1 MRKSLLAAVIGL
13 GLAHSSGADP
23 VTDALFAE
31 GIFNELPDGQ
41 EIAYDHI
48 RSGTAAQDFVPV
60 ADGHILVVTSVA
72 ADGTRG
78 LSMKIEADGSQ
89 REILDFPASGG
100 NPVLMVFLESA
111 VRSMAALTGG
121 SPFYIRNR
129 IKDALRQGGDLI
141 EVDADFAG
149 GVIAARELTL
159 HPFVTDPNRDRMG
172 AFADLSLR
180 FVVADAVPGHFLLL
194 SAETPADS
202 AQYRETIT
210 LTAPEAGQ

>member
-1 MRKSLLAAVIGL
+1 MRKILLAAVIGL
-13 GLAHSSGADP
+13 GLAHSSSADP

-48 RSGTAAQDFVPV
+48 RSGTAAQDFIPL
-60 ADGHILVVTSVA
+60 ADGHILVVTSMA
-72 ADGTRG
+72 ADGTRS
-78 LSMKIEADGSQ
+78 LSMKIEAEGSQ

-159 HPFVTDPNRDRMG
+159 RPFVTDPNRDRMG

-202 AQYRETIT
+202 VGYRETIT

>member
-1 MRKSLLAAVIGL
+1 MRKILLAAVFGL
-13 GLAHSSGADP
+13 GLAQSSSADP

-31 GIFNELPDGQ
+31 GIFSELPDGQ
-41 EIAYDHI
+41 EIAYDHV

-60 ADGHILVVTSVA
+60 ADGQILVVTNLA
-72 ADGTRG
+72 ADGSRS
-78 LSMKIEADGSQ
+78 LSMKIEADGSR
-89 REILDFPASGG
+89 REVLDFPASGG

-111 VRSMAALTGG
+111 VRSMASLTGG

-141 EVDADFAG
+141 AVDRDFAG
-149 GVIAARELTL
+149 GVVAARELTL
-159 HPFVTDPNRDRMG
+159 HPFATDPNRDRMG

-194 SAETPADS
+194 SAETS
-202 AQYRETIT
+202 AETDAYRETIT
-210 LTAPEAGQ
+210 LTAPEAVQ

>member
-1 MRKSLLAAVIGL
+1 MRKILFAAVIGL
-13 GLAHSSGADP
+13 GLAHSSSADP

-41 EIAYDHI
+41 QIAYDHV

-60 ADGHILVVTSVA
+60 ADGHILVVTNLA
-72 ADGTRG
+72 ADGTRS
-78 LSMKIEADGSQ
+78 LSMKIEADGRQ

-129 IKDALRQGGDLI
+129 IKDALRQGGDLT

-149 GVIAARELTL
+149 GFVAARQLTL
-159 HPFVTDPNRDRMG
+159 HPFATDPSRDRMG

-194 SAETPADS
+194 SAETPAD
-202 AQYRETIT
+202 AVEYRETIR